1 MTMRLLTFLFFSLMT
16 WFTPVTVLA
25 AEKYASIVVDA
36 DTLDIVHAR
45 KIDELRFPASL
56 TKVMTLYLTFDA
68 LNNGTLKLDEK
79 LPVSKT
85 AARTPPVKLGLKA
98 GRTITVDEAI
108 QGLAVK
114 SANDV
119 AVVLAERLAGSEE
132 AFAKMMTAKARD
144 LHMRRTVF
152 KNASGLP
159 DPKQKTTARDMA
171 KLAAATI
178 THHRRYYHY
187 FGQKEF
193 SYGGKHYKN
202 TNKLL
207 PILAGVDG
215 FKTGYTRASGYNLI
229 ISAQREGRR
238 IIAVVLGGAS
248 GKSRN
253 EHMQDLVER
262 SFKTLGVKDIK
273 SYPTVTV
280 KEEAVPRVYPTI
292 ASAVRLRGRNSK
304 PVTIVN
310 GANDVKIADRIFDNS
325 WAIQVGAFRYEKGA
339 TAQIDA
345 VGNLVGL
352 NRIHGRVA
360 PLKRGN
366 QTLYRARFEAMSASQ
381 ARSVCAKLQ
390 HLASGCLVIGPGAG

>member
-132 AFAKMMTAKARD
+132 A
-144 LHMRRTVF
+144 L
-152 KNASGLP
+152 S
-159 DPKQKTTARDMA
+159 
-171 KLAAATI
+171 
-178 THHRRYYHY
+178 
-187 FGQKEF
+187 
-193 SYGGKHYKN
+193 
-202 TNKLL
+202 
-207 PILAGVDG
+207 
-215 FKTGYTRASGYNLI
+215 LI
-229 ISAQREGRR
+229 HI
-238 IIAVVLGGAS
+238 
-248 GKSRN
+248 
-253 EHMQDLVER
+253 
-262 SFKTLGVKDIK
+262 
-273 SYPTVTV
+273 
-280 KEEAVPRVYPTI
+280 
-292 ASAVRLRGRNSK
+292 
-304 PVTIVN
+304 
-310 GANDVKIADRIFDNS
+310 
-325 WAIQVGAFRYEKGA
+325 
-339 TAQIDA
+339 
-345 VGNLVGL
+345 
-352 NRIHGRVA
+352 
-360 PLKRGN
+360 
-366 QTLYRARFEAMSASQ
+366 
-381 ARSVCAKLQ
+381 
-390 HLASGCLVIGPGAG
+390 